1 MAVSVDTEK
10 RDEGEDVSPL
20 FNNIVNIE
28 LRVGSEQLYI
38 VVKSWDKRKE
48 YVITI

>member
-1 MAVSVDTEK
+1 MSSNSGLNQNLILFFTLYDYVAVSVDTEK

-28 LRVGSEQLYI
+28 L
-38 VVKSWDKRKE
+38 
-48 YVITI
+48 